1 MTQLGQ
7 PLANPLTIERPRS
20 AENAKP
26 KPVNFGVVVFPAFQ
40 QLDVFGPLDALSLLS
55 RSHNMNLY
63 TIAATLDPVSS
74 KQPAVKDG
82 GGWVPPPTQSPEFGT
97 TILPTHTFSTAPA
110 LDVLLVPGGQGTR
123 AQSPAISESIDFIRQ
138 RSPSLQY
145 LITVC
150 TGSGLA
156 ARSGVLDGRRATT
169 NKLAWESTTA
179 LRPQVNWVHRA
190 RWVNDGNIWTSSGI
204 SAGIDVTFAWIAD
217 VYGADVAKNIADR
230 MEYTRV
236 TDADNDPFADPQH

>member
-1 MTQLGQ
+1 M
-7 PLANPLTIERPRS
+7 
-20 AENAKP
+20 
-26 KPVNFGVVVFPAFQ
+26 NFGVIIFPAFQ

-63 TIAATLDPVSS
+63 TIAATMDPVST
-74 KQPAVKDG
+74 KKLTPKDSG
-82 GGWVPPPTQSPEFGT
+82 GYQPPPSKSPELGT
-97 TILPTHTFSTAPA
+97 TILPTHTFATAPP

-123 AQSPAISESIDFIRQ
+123 AQSPAISEAIEFIKDRF
-138 RSPSLQY
+138 PSLQY

-169 NKLAWESTTA
+169 NKLAWEATTA
-179 LRPQVNWVHRA
+179 LRPQVDWVHRA
-190 RWVNDGNIWTSSGI
+190 RWVQDGNIWTSSGI
-204 SAGIDVTFAWIAD
+204 SAGIDVTFAWIED
-217 VYGADVAKNIADR
+217 VYGADVAKDVADR

-236 TDADNDPFADPQH
+236 TDPDNDPFAGPQN

>member
-1 MTQLGQ
+1 M
-7 PLANPLTIERPRS
+7 
-20 AENAKP
+20 
-26 KPVNFGVVVFPAFQ
+26 
-40 QLDVFGPLDALSLLS
+40 FGPLDALSLLS

-63 TIAATLDPVSS
+63 TIAATLDPVPT
-74 KQPAVKDG
+74 KQLVPKDRG
-82 GGWVPPPTQSPEFGT
+82 GYNPPPTQSPEFGT

-123 AQSPAISESIDFIRQ
+123 AHTPAISESIDFIRQ
-138 RSPSLQY
+138 RFPSLQY

-169 NKLAWESTTA
+169 NKLAWEATTA
-179 LRPQVNWVHRA
+179 LRPQVDWVHRA

-217 VYGADVAKNIADR
+217 VYGADVAKDIADR

-236 TDADNDPFADPQH
+236 TDPDDDPFAKPQN

>member
-1 MTQLGQ
+1 MGFGLQARTDRIPAGS
-7 PLANPLTIERPRS
+7 RS
-20 AENAKP
+20 SEDAKP
-26 KPVNFGVVVFPAFQ
+26 KPVNFGVIVFPAFQ
-40 QLDVFGPLDALSLLS
+40 PLDAFGPLDALSLLS

-63 TIAATLDPVSS
+63 TIAATLDPVSTRQLDAIAANGS
-74 KQPAVKDG
+74 TQAP
-82 GGWVPPPTQSPEFGT
+82 QSPGFGT
-97 TILPTHTFSTAPA
+97 SILPTHTFSTAPA

-123 AQSPAISESIDFIRQ
+123 AQSPAVSGSIDFIRQ
-138 RSPSLQY
+138 RFPSLQY

-179 LRPQVNWVHRA
+179 LRPQVHWVHRA
-190 RWVNDGNIWTSSGI
+190 RWVNDGNIWTASGI
-204 SAGIDVTFAWIAD
+204 SAGIDVTFAWIED

-236 TDADNDPFADPQH
+236 TDPDNDPFADPQH

>member
-1 MTQLGQ
+1 
-7 PLANPLTIERPRS
+7 
-20 AENAKP
+20 
-26 KPVNFGVVVFPAFQ
+26 
-40 QLDVFGPLDALSLLS
+40 
-55 RSHNMNLY
+55 MNLY
-63 TIAATLDPVSS
+63 TIAATLDPVSTRQIDL
-74 KQPAVKDG
+74 KGDG
-82 GGWVPPPTQSPEFGT
+82 GTQPPPPQSPEFGT
-97 TILPTHTFSTAPA
+97 TIIPTHTFSTAPA

-138 RSPSLQY
+138 RFPSLQY

-169 NKLAWESTTA
+169 NKLAWEATTA

-190 RWVNDGNIWTSSGI
+190 RWVTDGNIWTSSGI
-204 SAGIDVTFAWIAD
+204 SAGIDVTFAWIAA
-217 VYGADVAKNIADR
+217 VYGADVAKNVADR

-236 TDADNDPFADPQH
+236 TDPDNDPFADPQH

>member
-1 MTQLGQ
+1 MTD
-7 PLANPLTIERPRS
+7 NNSVESESRS
-20 AENAKP
+20 EGHTKP

-55 RSHNMNLY
+55 RSHKMNLY
-63 TIAATLDPVSS
+63 TIAATLDPVST
-74 KQPAVKDG
+74 KQLPPTGNG
-82 GGWVPPPTQSPEFGT
+82 GFKPPPTQSPDFGT
-97 TILPTHTFSTAPA
+97 TIVPTHTFRTAPD

-123 AQSPAISESIDFIRQ
+123 AQTPAISASIDFIAQ
-138 RSPSLQY
+138 RFPSLQY

-169 NKLAWESTTA
+169 NKLAWEATTA
-179 LRPQVNWVHRA
+179 LRPQVDWVHRA

-217 VYGADVAKNIADR
+217 VYGDDVAKDIADR

-236 TDADNDPFADPQH
+236 TDPDNDPFANPRD